1 MAASQ
6 HNGTWTMDH
15 AEYMEL
21 EHASRKLAAL
31 EAAGVDN
38 WSGYDDALAA
48 YREEYGEDA

>member
-6 HNGTWTMDH
+6 HNGTWILEH

-21 EHASRKLAAL
+21 QYAARKLAAL

-38 WSGYDDALAA
+38 WSGYSYALQILPDPDG
-48 YREEYGEDA
+48 EE